1 MTEGVHKHVVGR
13 KCCECCERHV
23 TCGETAV
30 TEQFVKDL
38 VSEQFF
44 FFFFNFKLLGI
55 PFKFSLS
62 IVVLSA
68 KFGKRRIFSHLELC
82 LLFDF

>member
-1 MTEGVHKHVVGR
+1 MLWVESAVR
-13 KCCECCERHV
+13 DV

-38 VSEQFF
+38 VSEQF